1 MGETESKRSQ
11 IIELVCNIDDMTAE
25 ELSFAM
31 DELFALGA
39 FDVYFTHIGMK
50 KSRPGVMLTCMCSE
64 EKRKKMLRCIFKNTT
79 TLGVREYVCNRYNLS
94 HSMCTTETEY
104 GPVRIKSAE
113 GYGVKR
119 SKCEYEDLAALAR
132 ANGKTLREIEESA
145 YENQK
150 DKQNI

>member
-1 MGETESKRSQ
+1 MLWT
-11 IIELVCNIDDMTAE
+11 
-25 ELSFAM
+25 SFSRW
-31 DELFALGA
+31 AL
-39 FDVYFTHIGMK
+39 
-50 KSRPGVMLTCMCSE
+50 LTS
-64 EKRKKMLRCIFKNTT
+64 
-79 TLGVREYVCNRYNLS
+79 
-94 HSMCTTETEY
+94 
-104 GPVRIKSAE
+104 KSAE